1 MSVLRNPV
9 KRQSFAA
16 PADLNRLLLLYWFDF
31 RQNGRE
37 LPALKIR
44 RVRDSILS
52 ADPAALTSA
61 ASKTIFYFSDSS
73 LRGAKPLKTA
83 DRRMG
88 VRRSRKRPF
97 GGNQKTTERC
107 D

>member
-1 MSVLRNPV
+1 MYVSRNLV

-16 PADLNRLLLLYWFDF
+16 PAGLNRLLLLFWFDF
-31 RQNGRE
+31 RQSGRR
-37 LPALKIR
+37 LPALEIR

-52 ADPAALTSA
+52 ADPVALTSA
-61 ASKTIFYFSDSS
+61 ASKTIFYFSNSS
-73 LRGAKPLKTA
+73 LSGANPLKTV

-88 VRRSRKRPF
+88 VRRSLKQPL
-97 GGNQKTTERC
+97 GENQKTTERC